1 MPSNYV
7 FGKVRLISWP
17 VLCFFAT
24 MAVSPT
30 NYVYAAE
37 NQLSSVSA
45 LGRLQPKNGILTIG
59 VPSTP
64 EALLGSVLKEV
75 LVHEGDYI
83 EAGQLLVVTGSDT
96 LLKAKLKQ
104 ANAQLELAKQHAKVI
119 QSQAE
124 EVCVIAEVSAKEAQR
139 RQQLLAQK
147 LASQEETESAQ
158 GKAEATAASCKTSQV
173 SSLVAEADIEVAKSH
188 VEVAEA
194 ELGRATIKSPF
205 NGLVLEVLAQPGE
218 FVGIEGLIKL
228 GRVDQ
233 MYAIAEVYESD
244 ISRVKIGQTATIRS
258 TALPSDLTGKVEL
271 IRHMVHKQ
279 DVTGTDPAADRD
291 ARIIEVEILL
301 DDSAPAASLSNLQVE
316 IIIDA

>member
-7 FGKVRLISWP
+7 FGTARLMIWPFACALISMA
-17 VLCFFAT
+17 AT
-24 MAVSPT
+24 SSDSLQ
-30 NYVYAAE
+30 AAE
-37 NQLSSVSA
+37 SHLSSVSA

-64 EALLGSVLKEV
+64 EALLGSVLTEV
-75 LVHEGDYI
+75 LVAEGDFI
-83 EAGQLLVVTGSDT
+83 EAGQLLVITGSQT
-96 LLKAKLKQ
+96 LLRAKLQQ
-104 ANAQLELAKQHAKVI
+104 ANAQLELAKQSAKVT

-124 EVCVIAEVSAKEAQR
+124 EVCVIAAVSAKEAQR
-139 RQQLLAQK
+139 RQKLLTQK
-147 LASQEETESAQ
+147 LASQEETEAAQ
-158 GKAEATAASCKTSQV
+158 GKAEATAASCKTGKV
-173 SSLVAEADIEVAKSH
+173 SALVADANIEVAKSH
-188 VEVAEA
+188 IAIAEA

-218 FVGIEGLIKL
+218 FVGIEGLLKL

-244 ISRVKIGQTATIRS
+244 ISRVKVGQTATIRS